1 MNTIHGYNEVHITY
15 DLTKMLRSI
24 KRCEKREEEENELR
38 SRINAYRS
46 HRAERKAMKILWVMQ
61 KSIGLIM
68 AIMAYIEPSCA
79 TYFVSFLHQSV
90 FDEIICWYTES
101 HGHCGRLGEHQDSI
115 EQLRQM

>member
-24 KRCEKREEEENELR
+24 KRGEKREEEENELR

-79 TYFVSFLHQSV
+79 IIAAPLACAFLLTKKILPIRPV
-90 FDEIICWYTES
+90 IIDAED
-101 HGHCGRLGEHQDSI
+101 GVVEFELEKKIGG
-115 EQLRQM
+115 

>member
-46 HRAERKAMKILWVMQ
+46 HRAELCDYCGTAGVCF
-61 KSIGLIM
+61 SSDEEDT
-68 AIMAYIEPSCA
+68 ADPSC
-79 TYFVSFLHQSV
+79 YYRH
-90 FDEIICWYTES
+90 
-101 HGHCGRLGEHQDSI
+101 
-115 EQLRQM
+115 